1 MTVTVIKLDPRGNE
15 KTRYQGE
22 VTKRLPEGV
31 VIQAEW
37 TRPRH
42 NLGYVVFETG
52 DRFVEYYYA
61 DRWFNIF
68 DIADAQGTRK
78 GWYCN
83 VAEPAHISEQQIEQ
97 IDLLLDVWVS
107 PQGEPLILDDDE
119 FAADTLMSDTQRQGA
134 QAGLQALLHMIAA
147 RREIFSSVSN
157 AGHCDE
163 ATYKL
168 QEGHS

>member
-1 MTVTVIKLDPRGNE
+1 MVVTVIKLDPRGNE

-22 VTKRLPEGV
+22 VIERLPEGV

-52 DRFVEYYYA
+52 DRFVEYYYTN
-61 DRWFNIF
+61 RWFNIF
-68 DIADAQGTRK
+68 DITDAHGTRK

-83 VAEPAHISEQQIEQ
+83 VAEPAHIAEQQIAQ
-97 IDLLLDVWVS
+97 VDLLLDVWVN
-107 PQGEPLILDDDE
+107 PQGEPLILDEDE
-119 FAADTLMSDTQRQGA
+119 FAADTLLSDAQRQGA
-134 QAGLQALLHMIAA
+134 QAGLQTLLRMIAA
-147 RREIFSSVSN
+147 QQETFSSVS

-168 QEGHS
+168 REGHS